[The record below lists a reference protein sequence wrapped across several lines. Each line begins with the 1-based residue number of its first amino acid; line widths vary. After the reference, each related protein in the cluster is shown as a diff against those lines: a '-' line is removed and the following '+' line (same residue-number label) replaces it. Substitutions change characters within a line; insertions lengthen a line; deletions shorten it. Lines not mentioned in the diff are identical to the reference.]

1 MPFFKTTQNIL
12 KDNGE
17 YFDPNWMDSDEL
29 LLPPKQ
35 NWDYGREMQIEDVD
49 IWEVISESSSVGIYA
64 AWTPYAE
71 FYLIKPGWRQIAA
84 GLDLETFYGPKASE
98 RLFKRVKELGINLP
112 LNQIWIDS
120 DQQWL
125 Y

>member
-17 YFDPNWMDSDEL
+17 YFNPNWMDSDEL
-29 LLPPKQ
+29 LLPPKT
-35 NWDYGREMQIEDVD
+35 NWDYGREMKIEDVD
-49 IWEVISESSSVGIYA
+49 IWEVISEVSTVGIYA

-71 FYLIKPGWRQIAA
+71 FYLIKPSWQQMAA

-98 RLFKRVKELGINLP
+98 RLFKRAKELGITLP
-112 LNQIWIDS
+112 LNQIWVDS